1 MSPFSLFTASVLSA
15 FLNSVPLRYLS
26 ATSSRGFGP
35 SMSERAGAPERTSA
49 RELVMGG
56 GRWIGAHKTDERGSA
71 QDEAGSPA
79 ATLPDEL
86 RGGGPGGAA
95 RC

>member
-1 MSPFSLFTASVLSA
+1 
-15 FLNSVPLRYLS
+15 
-26 ATSSRGFGP
+26 
-35 SMSERAGAPERTSA
+35 MSERERNESRVRA
-49 RELVMGG
+49 IELTGVCG
-56 GRWIGAHKTDERGSA
+56 GRWIGAHKADERGSA